1 MPHAQ
6 TNQGGGPGP
15 RGSRFCSEFAPSRPP
30 PPAPRQGLHIADF
43 GEETETEEWA
53 KVCVPKNCGGVREM
67 GTEHCINVQLGP
79 LLVGVGAFCGVERDV
94 EGDVEGVIGIV
105 FFFVC
110 VCVILG

>member
-1 MPHAQ
+1 MTLKVIKRNPTLA
-6 TNQGGGPGP
+6 PM
-15 RGSRFCSEFAPSRPP
+15 SAFCLGQPP
-30 PPAPRQGLHIADF
+30 PCHPAASTVEEHPRQGLHIADF

-79 LLVGVGAFCGVERDV
+79 LLVGGGAFSGVERDV

-105 FFFVC
+105 FFLC
-110 VCVILG
+110 VCV